1 MTIYE
6 FKNNWN
12 LVNLDPYPLLN
23 PFNWKIP
30 VHLILWYLGN
40 LPNCSEVKNYGNK
53 LKYMCTLC
61 STFAQKRD
69 NVQSFGRF

>member
-12 LVNLDPYPLLN
+12 LVN

-53 LKYMCTLC
+53 LKHIWVVLEKAIGFCPDL
-61 STFAQKRD
+61 FIW
-69 NVQSFGRF
+69 